1 MYNTPYK
8 SGRSGRI
15 CILDRKW
22 RHQEHVYTTA
32 RFIVILVQEDLYIFV
47 YSVKK
52 WKRNTNGLF
61 SDAKDKYIRRVRIT
75 EFWSL
80 ICCAFFVIWCTVFAE
95 LILFRL
101 IFNTFLKLMN
111 AQLNLPL
118 IQNHC
123 WNQVLSEFCMGFELE
138 RYQGATYWRRM
149 ETEALCLVG
158 KIYPIPCRASCF
170 ASVNLEETVEFIL
183 FLQIDRGKTVSA
195 ARNWTNFAPQADAT
209 TLAFASVSILLLW
222 SHPIS
227 HTTFPI

>member
-1 MYNTPYK
+1 
-8 SGRSGRI
+8 
-15 CILDRKW
+15 
-22 RHQEHVYTTA
+22 
-32 RFIVILVQEDLYIFV
+32 
-47 YSVKK
+47 
-52 WKRNTNGLF
+52 
-61 SDAKDKYIRRVRIT
+61 
-75 EFWSL
+75 
-80 ICCAFFVIWCTVFAE
+80 
-95 LILFRL
+95 
-101 IFNTFLKLMN
+101 MN

-227 HTTFPI
+227 HTTFLISRRNWCLKNIWNWGLFSDRMTRVLKRPRVSYSSHLSNGQIMVLAEDGCYGCQQPSLPPHPSSVRKSGLAPSIEQPSPLPPP